1 MPRNVCGGAPV
12 RNWRQRQELMRSQS
26 YQSRVDGIATHTHS
40 HTAHPRTWPRY
51 PPVHA
56 QPTQVFSAF
65 RLGTYLVLHNA
76 TLCNPFLFCP
86 VRGAPF
92 WGSPLPW
99 QGLHNG
105 TLCKLK
111 RHSSERPFCR
121 PALRPQVGKSAG
133 DALGFSATPSPC
145 RFPASMALPC
155 PLLGFTNHV
164 QSDARKAVSATRLRR
179 SHRGTRRNASPPC
192 LVVGITRRDLAATDA
207 AEFPPLRP
215 SCGLWP
221 PRSHLPPLGG
231 GGVTFWLVWL
241 SGSTCRCVLSLWGVG
256 GVPPPLLRAAFGRV
270 APPLPPLGGGGGY
283 RLTGWLF
290 QSIHLVLNHG

>member
-1 MPRNVCGGAPV
+1 M
-12 RNWRQRQELMRSQS
+12 
-26 YQSRVDGIATHTHS
+26 SRVDGIATHTHA
-40 HTAHPRTWPRY
+40 HTALPRTRPRY
-51 PPVHA
+51 PPVLA

-111 RHSSERPFCR
+111 RHSAERPFCQPR
-121 PALRPQVGKSAG
+121 TMPRSGKTAG
-133 DALGFSATPSPC
+133 GAVGFSATPSLC

-155 PLLGFTNHV
+155 PLLGFPTLAQGH
-164 QSDARKAVSATRLRR
+164 AREAVSATRWQRFPR
-179 SHRGTRRNASPPC
+179 SNRHKALPPC
-192 LVVGITRRDLAATDA
+192 LMVGNTRCDIAATDF

-221 PRSHLPPLGG
+221 PRSHLPPEGG
-231 GGVTFWLVWL
+231 GGVTIWLVWL
-241 SGSTCRCVLSLWGVG
+241 TGSTCRFVLSLWRVG

-283 RLTGWLF
+283 HLTGWLF
-290 QSIHLVLNHG
+290 PLFQFAQIHG

>member
-1 MPRNVCGGAPV
+1 M
-12 RNWRQRQELMRSQS
+12 
-26 YQSRVDGIATHTHS
+26 
-40 HTAHPRTWPRY
+40 PRY
-51 PPVHA
+51 PPVLA
-56 QPTQVFSAF
+56 LPTQVFSAF

-105 TLCKLK
+105 SLCKLK
-111 RHSSERPFCR
+111 RHSSERPICR

-155 PLLGFTNHV
+155 PLLGFPIL
-164 QSDARKAVSATRLRR
+164 ARCHAREAVSATRWRR
-179 SHRGTRRNASPPC
+179 FPRSVRRNASPPC
-192 LVVGITRRDLAATDA
+192 LLVGITRRDLAATDA

-231 GGVTFWLVWL
+231 GGVTICLMW
-241 SGSTCRCVLSLWGVG
+241 
-256 GVPPPLLRAAFGRV
+256 
-270 APPLPPLGGGGGY
+270 
-283 RLTGWLF
+283 
-290 QSIHLVLNHG
+290 